1 MSDDDARL
9 EEPLV
14 SRPGEGERFER
25 ANRTVTIRIDHRD
38 LSVHEIEFD
47 DTFEVP
53 PHTHD
58 DQVDGFYVLAGDVEF
73 VSGEELV
80 VGGPGTL
87 FVAPRGARRGFRN
100 AGSDRARLL
109 NFHVPDAGFAD
120 WIRSG

>member
-1 MSDDDARL
+1 MLSA
-9 EEPLV
+9 
-14 SRPGEGERFER
+14 PGEGERFVR
-25 ANRTVTIRIDHRD
+25 DNRTVTIKVDLPE
-38 LSVHEIEFD
+38 LSVLEIEFD

-58 DQVDGFYVLAGDVEF
+58 DQIDGFYVLEGQVEF
-73 VSGEELV
+73 VSGEEIV

-87 FVAPRGARRGFRN
+87 FVAPRGARHGFRN
-100 AGSDRARLL
+100 AGSGRARVL